1 MSYTFSTNNGSLDSL
16 NVSVR
21 CGCNPNAC
29 QIRPIVDRD
38 KPERAA
44 ILRLDQCVAFSGAD
58 SSVSTT
64 TRSTC
69 LHGDRPRPTRPGL
82 IAQPVQPQLA
92 KPPAPLP
99 DRRCRH
105 PALPRDLR
113 VRTPICAPQNDPRT
127 QRQRLR
133 RPPSPLP
140 PNQLLTLGVTQLQH
154 LLGTSSSCHSTG
166 YHTYA
171 TTLRHR
177 TLGACLSNGS

>member
-1 MSYTFSTNNGSLDSL
+1 MSYTFSTNSGSLDSL

-21 CGCNPNAC
+21 CGCNSNAC
-29 QIRPIVDRD
+29 QIRPIVDARQ
-38 KPERAA
+38 PRALGHLA
-44 ILRLDQCVAFSGAD
+44 PGPMRRVLRRGLQRVHHDPLDL
-58 SSVSTT
+58 
-64 TRSTC
+64 

-99 DRRCRH
+99 NRRRRH

-113 VRTPICAPQNDPRT
+113 VRMSLCAPQHDPRT

-133 RPPSPLP
+133 RLPPTLP

-166 YHTYA
+166 YHT
-171 TTLRHR
+171 
-177 TLGACLSNGS
+177 